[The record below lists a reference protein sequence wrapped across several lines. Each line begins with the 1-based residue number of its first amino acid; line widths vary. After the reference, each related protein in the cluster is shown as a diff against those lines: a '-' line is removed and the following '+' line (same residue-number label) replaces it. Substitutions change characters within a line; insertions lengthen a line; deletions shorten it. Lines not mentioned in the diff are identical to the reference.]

1 MLSTKNLRQVENHA
15 KALPKC
21 RTMQSNNSD
30 QPSWLEGI
38 DRSEVLVLM
47 SELRK
52 LSSVS
57 GVFEDLGA
65 SSPSTHLRSFLPS
78 FQKLPSFKI
87 YLLSCGDMRCFP
99 CSQGTIVP
107 FEPNMVSSVVLTPS
121 CREPRRWPNSWAR
134 SFGAV
139 EVGLPILSEKIT

>member
-15 KALPKC
+15 KC

-65 SSPSTHLRSFLPS
+65 SFRSTHLRSF
-78 FQKLPSFKI
+78 
-87 YLLSCGDMRCFP
+87 Y
-99 CSQGTIVP
+99 
-107 FEPNMVSSVVLTPS
+107 
-121 CREPRRWPNSWAR
+121 
-134 SFGAV
+134 
-139 EVGLPILSEKIT
+139 EVF